1 MADDSLKLSVSP
13 IVMKDGERMAYVT
26 FEDPGRNAEGVIP
39 ACKIQSSKGFS
50 AEEVQQLE
58 GYMRDNLAKL
68 KQMAASVNPMDAFLG
83 KRK

>member
-39 ACKIQSSKGFS
+39 ACKIQNSKGFTK
-50 AEEVQQLE
+50 EEVAQLE
-58 GYMRDNLAKL
+58 DYMRNNLAKL
-68 KQMAASVNPMDAFLG
+68 KSMAASVNPMDAFLG
-83 KRK
+83 KK